1 MSGARKPATLE
12 TGLVVQVPLFVEHRR
27 PGQGRH
33 PHRRVPHPRVSDPAI
48 SVERRRE
55 ARERAL
61 ALLYEAEA
69 KDVAPSEVLA
79 GAARRRPTRS
89 QSSS

>member
-1 MSGARKPATLE
+1 M
-12 TGLVVQVPLFVEHRR
+12 
-27 PGQGRH
+27 
-33 PHRRVPHPRVSDPAI
+33 SDPAI

-69 KDVAPSEVLA
+69 KSVAPSEVLA
-79 GAARRRPTRS
+79 ALPGRRPTRS
-89 QSSS
+89 RPSS